1 MPAFSLMRRALTH
14 QREMASPKIP
24 DAPAC
29 RAHQATKRFPRL
41 LCYSAQNEK
50 TKFAKMMN
58 KMRTR
63 CLAHASLKDQA
74 FLALRQLHSLRSN
87 GAEDRVRL
95 VVVLTWCERAI
106 GTWG

>member
-1 MPAFSLMRRALTH
+1 MSTSSLMRRALMH

-29 RAHQATKRFPRL
+29 RAHQATKKSPRL

-50 TKFAKMMN
+50 TKFAKMVN
-58 KMRTR
+58 EMRTR

-74 FLALRQLHSLRSN
+74 FLALRHLHSLRSN
-87 GAEDRVRL
+87 EAEGRVQFVM
-95 VVVLTWCERAI
+95 VVAF
-106 GTWG
+106 

>member
-1 MPAFSLMRRALTH
+1 MPISSLMRRALMH

-29 RAHQATKRFPRL
+29 RAHQATKGFPRL

-50 TKFAKMMN
+50 TKFAKMVN
-58 KMRTR
+58 EMRTR

-74 FLALRQLHSLRSN
+74 FLALRHLHSLRSN
-87 GAEDRVRL
+87 EAEDRVQFVM
-95 VVVLTWCERAI
+95 VVAF
-106 GTWG
+106 

>member
-1 MPAFSLMRRALTH
+1 MPISSLMRRGLMH

-50 TKFAKMMN
+50 TKFAKMVN
-58 KMRTR
+58 EMRTR

-74 FLALRQLHSLRSN
+74 FLALRHLHSLRSN
-87 GAEDRVRL
+87 EAEDRVQFVM
-95 VVVLTWCERAI
+95 VVAF
-106 GTWG
+106 